1 MHEAITWH
9 TELIAK
15 QVVES
20 LNKNHFSAEFVSTK
34 EAAVQAILNLIP
46 ENAVIGMGGSW
57 TLQQIGITPLLEA
70 RGNKILN
77 HNKPGLTPQEVLS
90 FRHGQLSCD
99 VFLSGTNAITLDG
112 QLVNTDGIGN
122 RVAAMI
128 FGPKKTIIVA
138 GTNKI
143 VRDLDEAQSRIDL
156 IAAPINCKRLNRKT
170 PCVQTGQCMDCQSP
184 ERICNITT
192 VLHKRPTLADFH
204 IILVGEELG
213 F

>member
-1 MHEAITWH
+1 MNEAIKWH
-9 TELIAK
+9 TKILAQ
-15 QVVES
+15 QVVEA
-20 LNKNHFSAEFVSTK
+20 LKKNHFSAEFVNSK
-34 EAAVQAILNLIP
+34 QEAAQAILDLIP
-46 ENAVIGMGGSW
+46 EDAVVGTGGSW
-57 TLQQIGITPLLEA
+57 TLQEIGISPLLES

-77 HNKPGLTPQEVLS
+77 HNKPGLSPQEVLN

-99 VFLSGTNAITLDG
+99 VFLASTNAITLDG
-112 QLVNTDGIGN
+112 QLVNTDGVGN

-128 FGPKKTIIVA
+128 FGPKKIIIVA

-143 VRDLDEAQSRIDL
+143 VRDLDDAQNRIDL

-184 ERICNITT
+184 DRICNITT